1 MQFISIYRKISPND
15 LGAVDKYNRVIYR
28 SEHLRNSGFL
38 ERENDGEKFKV
49 LRYVDD
55 CDPSILMTVSDMLE
69 LIEDMKIVINES
81 KNDVEVNNHLKE
93 IVFMCKLCIWNIDNF
108 YLEISPWGTNA
119 DTYPSDLPEEYRF
132 NISSL

>member
-1 MQFISIYRKISPND
+1 MQFISIYRKMSPND
-15 LGAVDKYNRVIYR
+15 LGAVDKHNRVIYR
-28 SEHLRNSGFL
+28 SEHLRNSSFL
-38 ERENDGEKFKV
+38 EREDDGKKFKV

-55 CDPSILMTVSDMLE
+55 CDPSILMTVLDMLE

-81 KNDVEVNNHLKE
+81 KNDIEVNNHLKE
-93 IVFMCKLCIWNIDNF
+93 IVFMCKLCIWNIDSF
-108 YLEISPWGTNA
+108 CLEISPWGTNA